1 MRVLIDTHVLI
12 WYLNGDKVLPSRTAD
27 ILSNNDNKLFVS
39 TISLWEIAIKI
50 SLGKLELSLSLKQI
64 EEYLKDKD
72 VELLDIKFEPLIK
85 LLDLPHHH
93 RDPFDRLLIA
103 QAISEKLT
111 IISAD
116 RHFAAYPVEVI
127 W

>member
-1 MRVLIDTHVLI
+1 
-12 WYLNGDKVLPSRTAD
+12 
-27 ILSNNDNKLFVS
+27 
-39 TISLWEIAIKI
+39 
-50 SLGKLELSLSLKQI
+50 LGKLELSLSLKQI

-85 LLDLPHHH
+85 LLDLPHHR

-103 QAISEKLT
+103 QAISENLT

-116 RHFAAYPVEVI
+116 SHFAAYPVEVI